1 MLITQNTVVSLSYRL
16 ATMDDELLEEAEVDT
31 PADYLHGGYD
41 GIFPKVEAM
50 LEGKTVGDTLDVVL
64 DPPDAF
70 GEYDAD
76 LLRVEPRSDF
86 PAEAEVGMQFEG
98 HTGDGDHLS
107 VFTVTDIADDKVV
120 VDGNH
125 PLAGQRLHITCRVLA
140 VRAAIPEEIAHGHVH
155 GADGHHHDHDD
166 DDDDDDDH
174 DHSTCGHTHH

>member
-1 MLITQNTVVSLSYRL
+1 MVITQNTVVSLSYRL

-41 GIFPKVEAM
+41 GIFPKIEAM

-64 DPPDAF
+64 EPLDAF
-70 GEYDAD
+70 GDYDAE
-76 LLRVEPRSDF
+76 LLRIEALSDF
-86 PAEAEVGMQFEG
+86 PGKVEVGMQFEG
-98 HTGDGDHLS
+98 HTGDGDRLS

-125 PLAGQRLHITCRVLA
+125 PLAGQRLHIECSVLA

-155 GADGHHHDHDD
+155 GPDGHHHDHEH
-166 DDDDDDDH
+166 DH
-174 DHSTCGHTHH
+174 DHH